1 MKKIMQAIGSLLLIF
16 AVADF
21 ALSYMGIN
29 LTPFFP
35 DGVLPISYW
44 LFGFVYSFLIA
55 IFLII
60 ITRFSE
66 NLVAILILPWT
77 IFWAVGCWR
86 AADKYKGLML
96 WSVLSKISIV
106 LSIIQGLASIVAGV

>member
-1 MKKIMQAIGSLLLIF
+1 MKKNSKKIKKNKKNYFEKFWNGE
-16 AVADF
+16 
-21 ALSYMGIN
+21 LS
-29 LTPFFP
+29 
-35 DGVLPISYW
+35 LPISYW

-66 NLVAILILPWT
+66 NLVGILILPWT

-106 LSIIQGLASIVAGV
+106 LSIIQGLASIVAEV